1 MTREPF
7 EFKHSAPASGPQND
21 PLLSVVVVD
30 DPDLRA
36 LALEWRALEARADG
50 SFFTSWTWVAAAL
63 ATGLTRPLVVRVET
77 ATALVALG
85 MFNRRSAWFS
95 RRLSLNS
102 VGDPAL
108 DAAYIEHNGP
118 LVDRDYPQAALVW
131 WRAIADL
138 GAAIVDL
145 PGIAAGSLAD
155 LRGVGAIL
163 IERRQP
169 APRRSL
175 APVRAC
181 GGDVTALMSANSR
194 AQLRRAIRSYQ
205 RSGPI
210 TMTRAATQSEAE
222 RGFEQMA
229 ALHQRAWRRRG
240 QAGAMSVP
248 FRNFHQPILAT
259 GVAAGIVDLW
269 RVTAG
274 DRVIGYLYNFRH
286 GDGVA
291 AYQSGF
297 AYDEAQPHEKP
308 GLVCHAMA
316 IGHYAQAGLAVYD
329 FLAGA
334 ARYKSSFADHQV
346 ELVWARL
353 AMGYAPMA
361 VLAKGRM
368 RLRAARAFWGDRQ
381 KILSENFTVEDLAAG
396 KIRLSI

>member
-1 MTREPF
+1 MAREPF
-7 EFKHSAPASGPQND
+7 EFKQIGPASGPQND
-21 PLLSVVVVD
+21 PLLSVAVVD

-36 LALEWRALEARADG
+36 LELDWRALEARADG
-50 SFFTSWTWVAAAL
+50 SFFTSWIWVSAAL
-63 ATGLTRPLVVRVET
+63 ATGLTRPLVVRVT
-77 ATALVALG
+77 TPHAVVALG
-85 MFNRRSAWFS
+85 IFNRRSAWFS
-95 RRLSLNS
+95 RCLSLNS
-102 VGDPAL
+102 VGDPVL

-118 LVDRDYPQAALVW
+118 LVDRDYPQAAAIW

-145 PGIAAGSLAD
+145 PGIAAASLAD
-155 LRGVGAIL
+155 LRGMGAISV
-163 IERRQP
+163 ERRQP

-210 TMTRAATQSEAE
+210 TMTRAATLSEAE
-222 RGFEQMA
+222 RVFEQMA
-229 ALHQRAWRRRG
+229 VLHQRAWHRRG
-240 QAGAMSVP
+240 QAGAMSAL

-269 RVTAG
+269 TVTAG
-274 DRVIGYLYNFRH
+274 DRLIGYLYNFRH
-286 GDGVA
+286 GDVVA

-334 ARYKSSFADHQV
+334 ARYKSSFADHEA
-346 ELVWARL
+346 ELVWVRL
-353 AMGYAPMA
+353 AIGYAPMA

-368 RLRAARAFWGDRQ
+368 MLRAARALAGLDRKFCR
-381 KILSENFTVEDLAAG
+381 KILQLRIWRREKFG
-396 KIRLSI
+396 